1 MSTLNPT
8 PKSGNTGTRLLK
20 RALLL
25 AALVLPAF
33 LWAQVNYTRSTFN
46 DTYTPI
52 TTGGGA
58 STAGATGDG
67 VYTNGLPI
75 GFNFDYNGTVYT
87 TFGVS
92 TDGFMS
98 FTATGG
104 SATNTNLFSTTA
116 PNAVIAPWWD
126 DLSTNAVGTNPAGS
140 ILYQTTGTP
149 GSQVLTVQWIV
160 SSYWTGSGTT
170 QPKLL
175 NMQVKLYEA
184 TGVIE
189 LWYGD
194 AIGSTLNTTESASIG
209 LESATGGNGQYIDAV
224 TGSRFTNVSSL
235 QSNRWPAYNFRFTPG
250 SDAPVAA
257 GTYNVGV
264 GQTYRNLNEAV
275 ADLNLRGVNGAVTL
289 NLTDDQYDATPA
301 GGSHIF
307 PILLGPV
314 SGASATN
321 TITITKSGTPAV
333 ITYEG
338 ALGSSGAMGNQAS
351 TTGVGGSN
359 VDPII
364 GLVGA
369 DYVTIENVTLLGPS
383 GSLVDHGIGLYN
395 SSATDGATNNTIQN
409 VTVQMNRGN
418 TGSRGFRMNTGTTPS
433 SAAGANS
440 NNTFRDFTIRS
451 VYAGIEFTGN
461 ATWPDVNTQVVATD
475 CNAPNSI
482 GDPNTVGDIGSTTT
496 STASYGIQLTNQN
509 GFTVRDNVINNV
521 ANTTG
526 ALDGINVVTFS
537 GTSTIANNEIRSIT
551 GTGSTTTAACG
562 IRATHSTTTG
572 FTGSVLRIHN
582 NRISGIT
589 RAYTGSATATR
600 GLFGIRLNSTS
611 TTNLPTYEVWNNSVS
626 LDGSASP
633 NLSNACFETTNP
645 VAGATIEARNNIFAN
660 YTAAQGAT
668 ARHYGVVHTANA
680 TQIGNTGTAFTNND
694 IYIAADAGTSGFTA
708 LGSTATTYNGVGP
721 WQTAVAQASANL
733 EADPAFIDAL
743 TNLESAAAALDN
755 AGLAVPG
762 YLTVD
767 ASCAPRQ
774 NDIGAYNV
782 NQCSTP
788 VAGIITGSP
797 GACFGQTNALA
808 LSGASSG
815 LGISYQWRYGPVGGP
830 YNDLLGTAGTQS
842 TTGLPVGS
850 YEVVVD
856 VTCSAGP
863 STVTTAPFALTVNPV
878 PTASAS
884 AGAAC
889 IGQTLQLT
897 GTTDIGTTFSWT
909 GPNSF
914 NSTDQNPT
922 IADLTAAANGTYT
935 FIATAAGC
943 SSTPAT
949 VVVSTVIPPAISS
962 VTATPNPVCIGDDA
976 QLQANAT
983 APGYAMGAGG
993 TSFIDISG
1001 TGTAIPGVGDD
1012 SEHNITIPGGFT
1024 FNGVNYTD
1032 ARVGANG
1039 VIVFGATTGDISLTN
1054 AALPSG
1060 SVAAGNVF
1068 LAPWWDDIDNDA
1080 GGGQIFIG
1088 QSGNLLIAQW
1098 NNWGRSPAV
1107 AGQVITFQVQL
1118 DQVTGQIFFV
1128 YPDVIFGGTQAAAN
1142 DNGLNATV
1150 GIQWEN
1156 TAGGAIQYS
1165 FNTASLVD
1173 GQVISFTPNTP
1184 SYSWSPATYLTATN
1198 IADPEAQGI
1207 AGDITY
1213 TVTVTAAGCSTSQN
1227 LLVEANPAIGPAEA
1241 EITPASPEFCTG
1253 SDVELTAV
1261 PQGGGGPYTYTWT
1274 DPNNVT
1280 GAPSGTATLA
1290 VGIAGLW
1297 TVQIDD
1303 ACGGTATASI
1313 TVVENPTPTA
1323 SASAGLACVGQT
1335 LQLTGTTDIGTSF
1348 SWSGPDGF
1356 ASTSQNPTVN
1366 PVVAASAGTYTF
1378 IATLGDC
1385 PSAPAT
1391 VNVTAEPSPIISSTT
1406 ATPDPVCSG
1415 SDVQLN
1421 VNAFV
1426 GYAGAPI
1433 PFAPLSPAGP
1443 VTPGPTGDDSMSGDV
1458 AIGFAFPFFGVNY
1471 TTLRISTNGFIT
1483 FATTTDA
1490 GCCSGELLPTN
1501 DVNQPNNVI
1510 ALAWEDYNTNIG
1522 GTIDYFS
1529 LAAPNR
1535 FVIRYNNVVRFGS
1548 TGSLDGQIV
1557 LFEDGTVEMH
1567 IANSNTTAGD
1577 ITTQGLENAAGTEA
1591 ITVPGRNAASYSIT
1605 NDGYRFSLPSAD
1617 YLWTPNTFLTSDV
1630 IANPVAENPTAT
1642 TAYSVLVT
1650 SSNGCESTGNV
1661 TMTVNQS
1668 PDVDLAVV
1676 QDCINAAFSISVQ
1689 VNSTGNGPTVDLSY
1703 TVNGGTP
1710 VVVSGLAA
1718 GPQAPLGPFLGTDD
1732 VVVTIVDP
1740 AAGCNTTLPV
1750 FRSGCPEFIVCP
1762 NILTKTYCYENNDTR
1777 SWLFEAP
1784 PGETIR
1790 LRFVSGGMEPN
1801 DIINIYDGV
1810 DDNAPSLTAGS
1821 FANLF
1826 GVTVVST
1833 GQSIYMV
1840 VASDGSGSCADNDP
1854 LASTWVWEVQC
1865 NPGCV
1870 DPAGSVA
1877 TVLDCFEQR
1886 FSLDVGVDFVGD
1898 GATVDL
1904 EYSVNGGTPVTIP
1917 GLVDFDI
1924 QNIGPFAFGDDV
1936 EVFLRHDF
1944 DGSCD
1949 LNLGTFTEEQSA
1961 CPNDEPCSAWILPM
1975 NPNYTCTATSP
1986 GNMTGATLTAG
1997 ITGGCT
2003 GVVQDRWYRFT
2014 ATAPT
2019 HRVQLGGTTTG
2030 LSHSIYTGTC
2040 GALTLVPGTGCVTG
2054 GTASNP
2060 ANLTIGEIYW
2070 VRVSRTS
2077 AGTNAY
2083 TVCVSAPPLI
2093 DVDATVLVEPLAAGC
2108 YTAAEDVIVRV
2119 LNNAIYPLDL
2129 SVNPLTVNV
2138 AVTGAATANLSG
2150 TVSTGIV
2157 APAATIDVTMSA
2169 TLDMTAAGTYTFNG
2183 SAVVA
2188 GDGNA
2193 ANDGMTAAN
2202 RINAAT
2208 VAIPQ
2213 TCNFTG
2219 FTGSNLTT
2227 VFPNFRE
2234 GAGAALP
2241 AGTTSGW
2248 LNSSALGQVTA
2259 RLNLF
2264 GTNRNEWI
2272 VGPKFIPVLGTVLQ
2286 YKIAITDFASGAADP
2301 AGMQGTDDRVRVM
2314 ISTDCGASYSEIF
2327 VHNAANTAGITNSL
2341 VQQQVDLSTY
2351 AGQPVIVAFL
2361 AQDGPVDNAPDY
2373 DFHLDDINI
2382 TNIAVCAGAPV
2393 AGTAAISQAGP
2404 VCAPASTNLSLTG
2417 QSTDAG
2423 VAVTWWSS
2431 TVNGG
2436 PYTTNVGS
2444 GASVTASGLTETTYF
2459 VASVKC
2465 LATNDSTLS
2474 NQVSIQVTPTPTASA
2489 SAGPACTGQD
2499 LQLTGTTDFGT
2510 TFSWTGPNSFSSTDQ
2525 NPLITAIT
2533 TAAQGTYTFTATANG
2548 CSTQGTVAVSVNT
2561 TPVITSLTADPNPVC
2576 IGANSQ
2582 LNATA
2587 PVSGYSLGSSGTSFI
2602 DIANTGTLLGAGDDA
2617 GFAVT
2622 LPGSGFIYNGV
2633 NYTTGWVNSNGTF
2646 LFGAPGLTPLTNA
2659 AFPSTAFGG
2668 SNAAL
2673 CPFWDDMDD
2682 QPTTPIVPG
2691 GRILTQTV
2699 GNTYIIQWDD
2709 YLHFSGVAGQDVTFQ
2724 IQLDLSTGVIYFAYQ
2739 DVIFGGTQATL
2750 DAGLSATVGIQ
2761 WEASAGNFIQ
2771 YSFNTAS
2778 LTDGQVISFTPNQ
2791 ANFSWSPA
2799 TYLTA
2804 TNIADPE
2811 ALNVLAD
2818 ITYTVTATATNGCVS
2833 APAQVTLEANPAI
2846 QAGEAEINP
2855 DPASFCTGSDVE
2867 LTAVPLGGGGPYTFT
2882 WTSPSNVTGAPS
2894 ASPTLTV
2901 DEAGTWSV
2909 LIEDGCGSDATAT
2922 VAVTEYAVPVA
2933 SATSNSPVC
2942 VGADIEL
2949 QGGSDVPGST
2959 FAWTGPLSFSS
2970 TDEDPVIAGA
2980 TLTMSGTYSVVA
2992 TANGCSSAPASTSV
3006 SVNVTP
3012 TAPVV
3017 VPTVWSLCPGGSV
3030 DITASSTA
3038 LSTVTFNGGGV
3049 SIPAAPNS
3057 GGTGASSIGGP
3068 YPSTIAVSGLPTS
3081 GVTVKRVFLNGMAH
3095 TFPDDIDILLQS
3107 PTGTNVVLM
3116 SDAGLSNDLTGENL
3130 EIRDDAAGPMSDSGV
3145 IPAGAYQCTNYTTTD
3160 NWFAPG
3166 PGDVTQTAPSLSL
3179 FTGNPNGTWSLFV
3192 SDDAGGD
3199 TGSMDGWAIEFEYN
3213 NVTYTWTGAGLN
3225 TSSGPDV
3232 TATPAA
3238 TTTYTVTAENNSC
3251 SASTDITV
3259 YIGSN
3264 DLTLELETDG
3274 NGEDLSYE
3282 LRQDGTNALI
3292 YAVEAGTFP
3301 DNAIVTSFSCLPD
3314 GCYHLRVLD
3323 AGGDGIAGGGYI
3335 LREGDGAQR
3344 RIIDN
3349 RDNFS
3354 SGAVSAIASNGAFCL
3369 PLGDDRLIF
3378 TSCDKLDW
3386 KTSPCGGEFVVA
3398 NNNAAVTAQ
3407 FGVTNATSGYQ
3418 MWWYDPNGGYSF
3430 RRFQSHSTANGLP
3443 VSATRAC
3450 HFQLNSWSGNQL
3462 QQGVVYNVKVRGRVA
3477 GNYLPWGA
3485 ACRLKVDNTLA
3496 QCPATKLMDIPDNQF
3511 LSCGQTRPVG
3521 TSQASL
3527 VHARP
3532 VRRMNNNCNW
3542 VNANRYQFRFRIASE
3557 NFVLVKTSAT
3567 GQYFVNTNGLQP
3579 CKTYDVDVRV
3589 SFNNGST
3596 WCVVTPNPTS
3606 VSDPAWGDVCQ
3617 LTTACDL
3624 NQSLAVQPGTAA
3636 GEAAELRMYPN
3647 PNRGDQLML
3656 SLDRVAEGV
3665 ETVSVDIYD
3674 GFGKRVSA
3682 RTIAVQDGFLNTV
3695 LDLNGSLANGL
3706 YMVNITAGTAT
3717 FTERLVIQK

>member
-1 MSTLNPT
+1 MSTFNPT
-8 PKSGNTGTRLLK
+8 PKSGSTGTRMLK

-25 AALVLPAF
+25 AALVLPAV
-33 LWAQVNYTRSTFN
+33 LWAQVNYTRSTFTG
-46 DTYTPI
+46 TYTPI

-58 STAGATGDG
+58 LTAGATGDG

-98 FTATGG
+98 FTATTN
-104 SATNTNLFSTTA
+104 SLTNTNLFSATA

-126 DLSTNAVGTNPAGS
+126 DLNTNAVGTNPAGS
-140 ILYQTTGTP
+140 ILYQTTGAP

-160 SSYWTGSGTT
+160 SSYWSTSAG
-170 QPKLL
+170 QPRLL
-175 NMQVKLYEA
+175 NFQVKLYEA
-184 TGVIE
+184 TGDIE

-194 AIGSTLNTTESASIG
+194 AIGTTTNTAESASIG

-224 TGSRFTNVSSL
+224 TGSRFTSNSTL

-250 SDAPVAA
+250 SAAPVAA

-264 GQTYRNLNEAV
+264 GQTYANLNEAV

-301 GGSHIF
+301 GGSHFF

-333 ITYEG
+333 ITYDG
-338 ALGSSGAMGNQAS
+338 ALGSSGSLGNQAS

-369 DYVTIENVTLLGPS
+369 DYVTIQNVTLLGPS

-440 NNTFRDFTIRS
+440 NNTFRDFTIRN
-451 VYAGIEFTGN
+451 VYAGIEFSGN
-461 ATWPDVNTQVVATD
+461 ATWPDVNTQIVATD
-475 CNAPNSI
+475 CNTPNSI
-482 GDPNTVGDIGSTTT
+482 GDPNTAFDIGGGNS
-496 STASYGIQLTNQN
+496 STASYGIQLTNQS
-509 GFTVRDNVINNV
+509 GFTVNGNAIRNVS
-521 ANTTG
+521 NTTG
-526 ALDGINVVTFS
+526 QLDGINIVAFQ
-537 GTSTIANNEIRSIT
+537 GTCTVANNVVRTIT
-551 GTGSTTTAACG
+551 RNSTSSTVALTG
-562 IRATHSTTTG
+562 IRATHPTTGTHALRIYNNAISEVRNLYTGTITATRSPLGIYAPTTGGANTQSFEVWNNTISIDQSANPNISSSCLEIASTATTGATWTVRNNILANYTTGQTGVGRHFGVVHSNNGTIVGATGSLLSNNAIYIADGAGTTG
-572 FTGSVLRIHN
+572 FTAGGGGSSL
-582 NRISGIT
+582 T
-589 RAYTGSATATR
+589 TTPSA
-600 GLFGIRLNSTS
+600 
-611 TTNLPTYEVWNNSVS
+611 
-626 LDGSASP
+626 
-633 NLSNACFETTNP
+633 
-645 VAGATIEARNNIFAN
+645 
-660 YTAAQGAT
+660 
-668 ARHYGVVHTANA
+668 
-680 TQIGNTGTAFTNND
+680 
-694 IYIAADAGTSGFTA
+694 
-708 LGSTATTYNGVGP
+708 TYNGQAA
-721 WQTAVAQASANL
+721 WDAASAQVGANL
-733 EADPAFIDAL
+733 DDNPNL
-743 TNLESAAAALDN
+743 TTGLESASAALN
-755 AGLAVPG
+755 GAGAAVPG

-767 ASCAPRQ
+767 AACAPRQ
-774 NDIGAYNV
+774 NDIGAFNINACV
-782 NQCSTP
+782 TP
-788 VAGIITGSP
+788 VAGTIDGSP
-797 GACFGQTNALA
+797 LACLGQANALS
-808 LSGASSG
+808 LDGASSG

-830 YNDLLGTAGTQS
+830 YDDLLGTALTQS
-842 TTGLPVGS
+842 TSGLPLGS

-856 VTCSAGP
+856 VICSAGP
-863 STVTTAPFALTVNPV
+863 TTVTTAPFALTVNPV

-884 AGAAC
+884 AGPAC
-889 IGQTLQLT
+889 IGQTLQLA
-897 GTTDIGTTFSWT
+897 GTTDIGTGFTWS
-909 GPNSF
+909 GPNGF
-914 NSTDQNPT
+914 NSTLQNPT
-922 IADLTAAANGTYT
+922 IGSLTAAANGTYT
-935 FIATAAGC
+935 FIASAAGC

-949 VVVSTVIPPAISS
+949 VAVSTVQPPTISS
-962 VTATPNPVCIGDDA
+962 VTASQNPICINSSA
-976 QLQANAT
+976 QLNAAATGAQPNVLISEVVLFRTGTGQTPTYPAHITGADLAELVNASTVPADISGWTIQAFASNGT
-983 APGYAMGAGG
+983 TPSHSLTFAPGTVIPANGVAVVHFGSGTDNVPLLYFNTGGSSDTYFSGGPMGVVLKNGSFVIDAVGAG
-993 TSFIDISG
+993 TSFTWNPA
-1001 TGTAIPGVGDD
+1001 TGV
-1012 SEHNITIPGGFT
+1012 
-1024 FNGVNYTD
+1024 
-1032 ARVGANG
+1032 
-1039 VIVFGATTGDISLTN
+1039 
-1054 AALPSG
+1054 
-1060 SVAAGNVF
+1060 
-1068 LAPWWDDIDNDA
+1068 
-1080 GGGQIFIG
+1080 
-1088 QSGNLLIAQW
+1088 
-1098 NNWGRSPAV
+1098 
-1107 AGQVITFQVQL
+1107 
-1118 DQVTGQIFFV
+1118 
-1128 YPDVIFGGTQAAAN
+1128 
-1142 DNGLNATV
+1142 
-1150 GIQWEN
+1150 
-1156 TAGGAIQYS
+1156 TAGDWSGV
-1165 FNTASLVD
+1165 AS
-1173 GQVISFTPNTP
+1173 SP
-1184 SYSWSPATYLTATN
+1184 S
-1198 IADPEAQGI
+1198 GI
-1207 AGDITY
+1207 AGSIRTALSDNNTGADWTASSVGLPQTIGTYNNYNNPNSSPIASYAWDPVTFLDDATIANPQASNVTATTAY
-1213 TVTVTAAGCSTSQN
+1213 TVTVTNTAGCASVGNITLQ
-1227 LLVEANPAIGPAEA
+1227 ANPAIGPTQA
-1241 EITPASPEFCTG
+1241 EINPDPAEFCTG
-1253 SDVELTAV
+1253 GDVELTAS
-1261 PQGGGGPYTYTWT
+1261 PLGGGAPYTYTWT

-1280 GAPSGTATLA
+1280 GAPSSSATQ
-1290 VGIAGLW
+1290 VVNIPGLW

-1323 SASAGLACVGQT
+1323 SASAGLACLGQT

-1348 SWSGPDGF
+1348 AWTGPNSF

-1366 PVVAASAGTYTF
+1366 PVVPASAGTYSF
-1378 IATLGDC
+1378 VATLGDC
-1385 PSAPAT
+1385 SSAPAT
-1391 VNVTAEPSPIISSTT
+1391 VTVSPQPAPIISSVT
-1406 ATPDPVCSG
+1406 ATPNPVCAG
-1415 SDVQLN
+1415 TGDVQLN

-1433 PFAPLSPAGP
+1433 AYAPLSPAGP

-1458 AIGFAFPFFGVNY
+1458 AIGFTFPFFGVNY

-1483 FATTTDA
+1483 FANTTDA

-1510 ALAWEDYNTNIG
+1510 ALAWEDYNTGLG
-1522 GTIDYFS
+1522 GTIDYFT
-1529 LAAPNR
+1529 LTAPNR
-1535 FVIRYNNVVRFGS
+1535 FVVRYNNVIRFGS
-1548 TGSLDGQIV
+1548 TGALDGQIV

-1567 IANSNTTAGD
+1567 IANSNTTGGD
-1577 ITTQGLENAAGTEA
+1577 IITQGLENAAGTEA
-1591 ITVPGRNAASYSIT
+1591 ITVPGRNAAEYSIT
-1605 NDGYRFSLPSAD
+1605 NDGYRFSLPQAD
-1617 YLWTPNTFLTSDV
+1617 YLWTPSTFLTSDV
-1630 IANPVAENPTAT
+1630 IANPVAEAPTAT
-1642 TAYSVLVT
+1642 TAYSVLV
-1650 SSNGCESTGNV
+1650 SSTNGCESTGNV

-1676 QDCINAAFSISVQ
+1676 QDCINSAFSISVL

-1917 GLVDFDI
+1917 GLIDFDI

-2040 GALTLVPGTGCVTG
+2040 GALTLVPGTSCVSG
-2054 GTASNP
+2054 ATASNP

-2070 VRVSRTS
+2070 VRVSRTT

-2193 ANDGMTAAN
+2193 TNDGMTAAN

-2248 LNSSALGQVTA
+2248 LSSSALGQATA
-2259 RLNLF
+2259 RINLF
-2264 GTNRNEWI
+2264 GTTRNEWI
-2272 VGPKFIPVLGTVLQ
+2272 VGPKFVPVLGTVLQ

-2327 VHNAANTAGITNSL
+2327 VHNAANTVGITNSL
-2341 VQQQVDLSTY
+2341 VQQQVDLSSY
-2351 AGQPVIVAFL
+2351 AGQPVIIAFL
-2361 AQDGPVDNAPDY
+2361 AQDGPVDNTPDY

-2393 AGTAAISQAGP
+2393 AGTAAGSQPGP

-2602 DIANTGTLLGAGDDA
+2602 DISGTGTAIPGVGDD
-2617 GFAVT
+2617 T
-2622 LPGSGFIYNGV
+2622 EHNITIPGGFIFNGV
-2633 NYTTGWVNSNGTF
+2633 NYTDARVGANGVIV
-2646 LFGAPGLTPLTNA
+2646 FGATAGDISLTNA
-2659 AFPSTAFGG
+2659 ALPTGTVAAGNAFL
-2668 SNAAL
+2668 A
-2673 CPFWDDMDD
+2673 PWWDDIDND
-2682 QPTTPIVPG
+2682 AG
-2691 GRILTQTV
+2691 GGQIFIGQS
-2699 GNTYIIQWDD
+2699 GNLLIAQWNNWGR
-2709 YLHFSGVAGQDVTFQ
+2709 SAAVAGQVITFQ
-2724 IQLDLSTGVIYFAYQ
+2724 VQLDQVTGQIFFVYP
-2739 DVIFGGTQATL
+2739 DVIFGGTQAAAN
-2750 DAGLSATVGIQ
+2750 DNGLNATVGIQ
-2761 WEASAGNFIQ
+2761 WANAAGSAIQ
-2771 YSFNTAS
+2771 YSFNQAS
-2778 LTDGQVISFTPNQ
+2778 LVDGQVISFTPNQ
-2791 ANFSWSPA
+2791 ATFSWSPA

-2804 TNIADPE
+2804 TNVADPE
-2811 ALNVLAD
+2811 AQNVLAD

-2867 LTAVPLGGGGPYTFT
+2867 LTAVPQGGGGPYTFT

-2922 VAVTEYAVPVA
+2922 VVVTEYAVPVA
-2933 SATSNSPVC
+2933 SASSNSPVC

-2992 TANGCSSAPASTSV
+2992 TANGCSSAPATASV

-3038 LSTVTFNGGGV
+3038 LSTVSFNGGGV
-3049 SIPAAPNS
+3049 AIPAAPNS

-3068 YPSTIAVSGLPTS
+3068 YPSTITVSGLPTS
-3081 GVTVKRVFLNGMAH
+3081 GVTVKRVFLNGMVH

-3116 SDAGLSNDLTGENL
+3116 SDAGLSNDFTGENL

-3145 IPAGAYQCTNYTTTD
+3145 IPSGSYQCTNYGTPD

-3166 PGDVTQTAPSLSL
+3166 PGDVTQATPSLSL
-3179 FTGNPNGTWSLFV
+3179 FTGDPNGTWSLFV

-3199 TGSMDGWAIEFEYN
+3199 TGNMAGWAIEFEYN

-3259 YIGSN
+3259 YIGNN